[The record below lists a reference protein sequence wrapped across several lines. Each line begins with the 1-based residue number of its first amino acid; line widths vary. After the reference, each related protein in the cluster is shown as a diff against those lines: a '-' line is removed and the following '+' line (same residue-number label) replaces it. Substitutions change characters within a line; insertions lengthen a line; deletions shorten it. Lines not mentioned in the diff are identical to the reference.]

1 MKKRFYADNDF
12 EEAYQQQIEKLEE
25 AEAQRYARKNKGKAY
40 QTKTTRAGRQ
50 LEVDI
55 YPAYGSRK
63 DMPRTKR
70 GNGSRPAQK
79 NLNDR
84 KARRYLNNLIDA
96 NFGKDDLWC
105 TFTYDDE
112 HLPEDIED
120 AQRIFRNFIRRVNR
134 VRKKEGKNNVRYICV
149 TEYRDEEGK
158 EVRCHHHVI
167 MEGDCDRDQL
177 ETLWK
182 HGRRNQTRRISPDP
196 DTNMAG
202 IANYITKTAKDPNR
216 RKGAKRWSSSKNLK
230 KPIVTRSMSKFSRR
244 AVTRMACD
252 EVCLKEKLCRA
263 YPKYRLID
271 AEVRTN
277 PVNGGF
283 YIYARMVRD

>member
-1 MKKRFYADNDF
+1 MAKQYYADYDF
-12 EEAYQQQIEKLEE
+12 EESYQQQLNNLEE
-25 AEAQRYARKNKGKAY
+25 AEAERYIRKNKGKAY
-40 QTKTTRAGRQ
+40 QTKTTKAGRQ

-63 DMPRTKR
+63 DMPRAKKR
-70 GNGSRPAQK
+70 NGSRPAQK

-112 HLPEDIED
+112 HLPDDIED

-134 VRKKEGKNNVRYICV
+134 ARKKDGKNNVRYICV
-149 TEYRDEEGK
+149 TEIRNEDGE

-177 ETLWK
+177 EKLWK
-182 HGRRNQTRRISPDP
+182 CGRRNQTRRISPDP
-196 DTNMAG
+196 NTNMAG
-202 IANYITKTAKDPNR
+202 ISNYITKSAKDPKR
-216 RKGAKRWSSSKNLK
+216 RKGAKRWSSSRNLK

-244 AVTRMACD
+244 AVKTMACD
-252 EVCLKEKLCRA
+252 EVYLRGKLQKA
-263 YPKYRLID
+263 YPKYRFID
-271 AEVRTN
+271 AEIRTN
-277 PVNGGF
+277 PVNGGL